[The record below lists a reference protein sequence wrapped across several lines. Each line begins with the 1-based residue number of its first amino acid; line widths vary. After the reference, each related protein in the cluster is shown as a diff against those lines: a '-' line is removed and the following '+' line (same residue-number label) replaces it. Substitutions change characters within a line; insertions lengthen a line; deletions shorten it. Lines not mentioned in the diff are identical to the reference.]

1 MKGEVYG
8 GAVSNRTEANGLARY
23 DAMCRAIDAAHGVDE
38 AKDIRDKALAL
49 AVYARQAKNTEAE
62 RKASEIRLRAERRV
76 GALLGEASKNGQRDS
91 GRGGNRR
98 SPPPEAILPTLND
111 YGITKTQSS
120 QWQQLSSI
128 PEEKFEAIIRTAEKP
143 TTNSVLSA
151 AIPAKRK
158 TSRISADARWLV
170 AFILD
175 CKSRG
180 FIEREPSAVLRD
192 VPHWALDDVRLMAPR
207 AAAWFKKLAECPG

>member
-1 MKGEVYG
+1 MEV
-8 GAVSNRTEANGLARY
+8 AVSNPSETNSLVRY
-23 DAMCRAIDAAHGVDE
+23 DAMCRAIDAAYKVDE
-38 AKDIRDKALAL
+38 VKDIRDKALAL
-49 AVYARQAKNTEAE
+49 AVYARQAKNMEAE

-76 GALLGEASKNGQRDS
+76 GTLLGEASKSGQRDS

-98 SPPPEAILPTLND
+98 SPPPETILPTLSH

-128 PEEKFEAIIRTAEKP
+128 PDAQFEAIIKRAEKP

-151 AIPAKRK
+151 AIPAKK
-158 TSRISADARWLV
+158 KVSRISTECRWLL
-170 AFILD
+170 ALILD

-180 FIEREPSAVLRD
+180 VLDREPSAVLRG
-192 VPHWALDDVRLMAPR
+192 VPHWALDDVRQIAPL
-207 AAAWFKKLAECPG
+207 AAAWLNRLAVSPG